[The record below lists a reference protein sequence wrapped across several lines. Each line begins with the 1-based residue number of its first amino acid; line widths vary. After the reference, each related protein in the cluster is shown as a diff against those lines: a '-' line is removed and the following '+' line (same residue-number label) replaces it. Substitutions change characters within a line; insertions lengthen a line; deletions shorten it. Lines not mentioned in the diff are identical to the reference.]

1 VQAVKS
7 ALTVPDVAVAG
18 LEEVAKV
25 DVMSL
30 EVAAADITA
39 VMKEFVALAMVQ
51 IADSESKKKQLDLRL
66 ILEAV
71 VMV

>member
-7 ALTVPDVAVAG
+7 ALTVPDVVVAG

-39 VMKEFVALAMVQ
+39 VMKEFVALAMAQ
-51 IADSESKKKQLDLRL
+51 IADSGSKKKQLDLKL